1 MELEEEQHFLV
12 ISVLVLTAQT
22 QQINLLKQVFLL
34 LLSEKIQI
42 YQVIIA
48 LLAFHLILL
57 GQIKQMQI
65 MSVYS

>member
-22 QQINLLKQVFLL
+22 QQINILKQAFLL

-48 LLAFHLILL
+48 LPAFHLMLL